1 MNYQPGWWI
10 RNRHFQSIYPAFFRK
25 LKDDLFIRER
35 INTPDNDFLDLDW
48 VKNNNKR
55 LVILTHGLEG
65 HSRRPYILGMAKAA
79 HDTNWDAL
87 AWNFR
92 ACSGE
97 PNKHLPSYHSGATN
111 DLECVIEHALAHD
124 YDEIALIGFS
134 IGGNKT
140 LIHLGKNK
148 EKLAKQIIGAVV
160 FSVPC
165 DLISTSENLARPAN
179 KLYMKNF
186 LTSLEQKL
194 KQKKAQYPEEIDLT
208 DFSKIKDFHAFD
220 GKYTAPMNGFS
231 SAEEYWR
238 KSSSKQYIKSI
249 SRPTL
254 MVSAVDDPFL
264 TPECFPH
271 EIVAQNSHVI
281 LETPKHGGHVG
292 FIQFN
297 KQKKYWSEQRAM
309 DYLNSLSKLNS
320 HLS

>member
-10 RNRHFQSIYPAFFRK
+10 RNRHFQSIYPALFRK
-25 LKDDLFIRER
+25 LKDDLLVRER

-48 VKNNNKR
+48 VKSNNKR

-79 HDTNWDAL
+79 HDANWDAL

-111 DLECVIEHALAHD
+111 DLECVIEHALTHD

-140 LIHLGKNK
+140 LIHLGKNS
-148 EKLAKQIIGAVV
+148 EKLAQQIIGAVV

-165 DLISTSENLARPAN
+165 DLVSTSENLARPVN

-194 KQKKAQYPEEIDLT
+194 KQKKAHYPKEVDLT
-208 DFSKIKDFHAFD
+208 GFSKIKDFHAFD
-220 GKYTAPMNGFS
+220 GKYTAPMHGFN
-231 SAEEYWR
+231 SAEDYWR
-238 KSSSKQYIKSI
+238 KSSSKQYIKAI

-271 EIVAQNSHVI
+271 EIVAKNKHVI

-297 KQKKYWSEQRAM
+297 KQKKYWSEQRAI
-309 DYLNSLSKLNS
+309 DYLNSLSKLNN
-320 HLS
+320 HTR